1 VPIAL
6 ATTFLYPLRRKN
18 RSPCEAGVLPPP
30 APGSQSAIEVI
41 GYIFLLALSGLLIG
55 ALARLLLPGRD
66 PMSLLETM
74 LAGIG
79 GSLIA
84 GLIAYYVF
92 DRNEGPG
99 LLLSLLCTIAIVYAV
114 RKYRQRTAP
123 PPSSQPLTFGQGNVQ
138 TRVHFF
144 PGCLL
149 FSLAASLILTIILNL
164 IVRAF

>member
-1 VPIAL
+1 MEIV
-6 ATTFLYPLRRKN
+6 
-18 RSPCEAGVLPPP
+18 
-30 APGSQSAIEVI
+30 
-41 GYIFLLALSGLLIG
+41 GYIVLLAVSGLVIG

-74 LAGIG
+74 LAGVG

-92 DRNEGPG
+92 DQDEGAAP
-99 LLLSLLCTIAIVYAV
+99 LLIALACTIGIVYAV
-114 RKYRQRTAP
+114 RKYRQRVEPESAARGP
-123 PPSSQPLTFGQGNVQ
+123 MTFGGGNVQ
-138 TRVHFF
+138 TQVHFF

-149 FSLAASLILTIILNL
+149 FSLAASLFLTIVLNL

>member
-1 VPIAL
+1 M
-6 ATTFLYPLRRKN
+6 
-18 RSPCEAGVLPPP
+18 
-30 APGSQSAIEVI
+30 EVV
-41 GYIFLLALSGLLIG
+41 GYVILLALSGLVIG

-74 LAGIG
+74 LAGVG

-99 LLLSLLCTIAIVYAV
+99 LLLSLLCAILIVYAV
-114 RKYRQRTAP
+114 RKYRQKAEPHRSTAGP
-123 PPSSQPLTFGQGNVQ
+123 MTFGGGNVHTQ
-138 TRVHFF
+138 VHFF

-149 FSLAASLILTIILNL
+149 FSLGASLILTIVLNL
-164 IVRAF
+164 LVRAF